1 MLFFASLLA
10 TTAFV
15 ACGDSSSAES
25 DPSTE
30 TKDAKDT
37 FVDSRDGQTYKIVTI
52 GTQTWM
58 VQNLNFKT
66 DSSYCYGDEEKNCD
80 KYGRLYTWAAAV
92 GKAEDECGRARECNL
107 PPGHV
112 QGVCPEGWHLP
123 SKVEWETLFAA
134 VGGEYTAAKVLKSIS
149 GWKDNGNG
157 TDDVGFF
164 VLPAGNG
171 TRRQNLDKEEWYR
184 GEGYSADF
192 WSATEDIG
200 EEIRAYEVTLH
211 SEHDDASLGGDA
223 KDLLASVRCLKSEVS
238 SPSDVVLA
246 SPCKTDQEDT
256 CVYGELT
263 DFDGQTYK
271 TVTIGTQTWM
281 AENLNYDADGSYCYN
296 DDTTNCSKYGRLY
309 TWMTAIG
316 YVSDSSSS
324 RIYNLPSGL
333 VQGVCPSGW
342 HLPSKAEWETLFAAV
357 GGALTAGEVLKS
369 MSDWDS
375 RGKGTDIFGF
385 SALPAG
391 YKKVYD
397 GFFGRNGESEY
408 DGSCAYFWSVTEN
421 LNDYAAQYAYGAC
434 LSYGNGDAYLY
445 YDNKGDAFSVR
456 CLKDDEKTTVANPLR
471 DVALA
476 SPCKTD
482 QVDTCVYGE
491 LTDSRDSQTYKTVSI
506 GTQTWMAE
514 NLNYEMDD
522 SYCFNDDTINCA
534 KYGRLYGADAAMATV
549 CPSGWHLP
557 DWVEW
562 EILIAAVG
570 RISKTAGGMLKS
582 QTGWDFDRNGT
593 DAFGFSAIPAGRR
606 SLGYKNSEFS
616 AFFWSSEKNGIML
629 EYELSS
635 VIYRYEVWVPYEKS
649 SGAAY
654 SVRCIQD

>member
-1 MLFFASLLA
+1 MNRIWMLFLCMSLLA
-10 TTAFV
+10 MTTLV
-15 ACGDSSSAES
+15 ACGDSSSADSDSSSES
-25 DPSTE
+25 N
-30 TKDAKDT
+30 DAKGK
-37 FVDSRDGQTYKIVTI
+37 FVDSRDGQTYKTVTI

-58 VQNLNFKT
+58 AENLNFKV
-66 DSSYCYGDEEKNCD
+66 DSSFCYQDEEKNCD
-80 KYGRLYTWAAAV
+80 KYGRLYTWTAAV
-92 GKAEDECGRARECNL
+92 GKPEDECGRARECNL

-123 SKVEWETLFAA
+123 SKVEWETLFDA
-134 VGGEYTAAKVLKSIS
+134 VGGKYTAAKVLKSTS

-157 TDDVGFF
+157 TDDVGFSA
-164 VLPAGNG
+164 LPAV
-171 TRRQNLDKEEWYR
+171 L
-184 GEGYSADF
+184 SADF

-200 EEIRAYEVTLH
+200 EEIRAYEVTLY
-211 SEHDDASLGGDA
+211 SEHDEASLGGDA
-223 KDLLASVRCLKSEVS
+223 KDILASVRCLKSEVS
-238 SPSDVVLA
+238 SPSDVALA
-246 SPCKTDQEDT
+246 SPCKTDQVDT
-256 CVYGELT
+256 CVYGTLT

-281 AENLNYDADGSYCYN
+281 AENLNYEADGSYCYN

-309 TWMTAIG
+309 TWTTAVG
-316 YVSDSSSS
+316 YVPASNST
-324 RIYNLPSGL
+324 RIYNLPSGH

-342 HLPSKAEWETLFAAV
+342 HLPSKAEWETLFVAV

-369 MSDWDS
+369 MSGWDS
-375 RGKGTDIFGF
+375 RGKGTDVFGF

-391 YKKVYD
+391 YKKDYD
-397 GFFGRNGESEY
+397 VFFGRNGELEF

-421 LNDYAAQYAYGAC
+421 LNDYAAKYAYGMC

-456 CLKDDEKTTVANPLR
+456 CLKDDEKMTVANPFR

-522 SYCFNDDTINCA
+522 SYCYNDDTTNCA
-534 KYGRLYGADAAMATV
+534 KYGRLYGVYAAMATV

-562 EILIAAVG
+562 EILFAAVG
-570 RISKTAGGMLKS
+570 RISKTAAGMLKS

-593 DAFGFSAIPAGRR
+593 DAFGFSAIPAGERQ
-606 SLGYKNSEFS
+606 LGYYYWSES
-616 AFFWSSEKNGIML
+616 TAFFWSSEKNGIMFWYDL
-629 EYELSS
+629 DSD
-635 VIYRYEVWVPYEKS
+635 IYKYEVWLPNAVDD
-649 SGAAY
+649 AY